1 MTQIASPPEV
11 AATVTS
17 DGRRRGTRPGA
28 ASGGRARRR
37 GGRVTP
43 WLFLAVPLALLL
55 LLTYVPVANLL
66 WYSVTDWDG
75 LSPVKEF
82 VGLENFVEIFT
93 RPEVFQVFFV
103 SLFYLAGAIAQLVLA
118 LYFATLLSFRTRF
131 SNLFKGIIFF
141 PYLINGVAIGL
152 VFLYFFRPG
161 GTLDALAALVGV
173 QDTPQWLGDPSVV
186 NTSLAATS
194 VWRYMGLNFVLFL
207 GAIQSVPA
215 EQYEAADLDGATSWH
230 KFRYIIVPSIRRIL
244 GLSFILAIAGALS
257 AFEMPYI
264 MTGGANGSETFVI
277 QTVDT
282 AFRFSKVGLASAMAV
297 VLLVIVLVITGV
309 QRLLFPDEKKEDVS

>member
-1 MTQIASPPEV
+1 
-11 AATVTS
+11 VT
-17 DGRRRGTRPGA
+17 RLEPGA
-28 ASGGRARRR
+28 VAPGQAARRPAAAGPLTPGKR
-37 GGRVTP
+37 RATGRSTLTP
-43 WLFLAVPLALLL
+43 WLFLAVPLAFLIV
-55 LLTYVPVANLL
+55 LTYVPVVNML

-75 LSPVKEF
+75 LSPDKDF
-82 VGLENFVEIFT
+82 VGFDNFVRIFT
-93 RPEVFQVFFV
+93 TPAIFQVFFV
-103 SLFYLAGAIAQLVLA
+103 SLYYLVGAIAQLVLA
-118 LYFATLLSFRTRF
+118 LYLATLLSFNTRF

-161 GTLDALAALVGV
+161 GTLDALLAVVGV

-186 NTSLAATS
+186 NVSLAASS

-215 EQYEAADLDGATSWH
+215 EQYEAADLDGATSFD

-257 AFEMPYI
+257 AFEMPYV

-277 QTVDT
+277 QTVNT
-282 AFRFSKVGLASAMAV
+282 AFKFSKVGLASAMAV
-297 VLLVIVLVITGV
+297 VLLVIVLVITGI
-309 QRLLFPDEKKEDVS
+309 QRWLFPDEKKEVAP